1 MNLALI
7 GPIGIPQLPY
17 LPIQLTQLM
26 RIPARAPNPTA
37 HRLQHII
44 NRRQLN
50 IKFLDFFLLRI
61 NPPLMFRR
69 NLQQPQLQ
77 LLRMF
82 PLLELINLN
91 EHFLELGLNEQEVFG
106 ELLFRLEGFGLLLEV
121 EQGFS
126 GLELA
131 LLEGFCQRLQLGF
144 LRLQGV
150 F

>member
-1 MNLALI
+1 VNLALI

-26 RIPARAPNPTA
+26 RIPARASNPTA

-50 IKFLDFFLLRI
+50 IKFLDLFLLRI

-126 GLELA
+126 GLELG
-131 LLEGFCQRLQLGF
+131 LLVAFGEVLELGF